1 MLYYT
6 QYRIPHGA
14 DPCRARLKRKPILM
28 AETCDRKYAVCVDGV
43 FYIPGVPADEG
54 DLICSRVS
62 GGRVSVDVYHA
73 VLGDLALW
81 LSAGRDP
88 HGYGASP
95 IHPWHEHAE
104 SPIERA
110 RALMADLLAKHG
122 DRRGAIMLSGQP
134 GAYSA
139 LEEAIGAERL
149 ARHIDNWVAQR
160 CEHLTAFYAAVED
173 EVDAKAYRCGRAPGE
188 IVPPG
193 YLIESRYGTVPLS
206 FVADALECADD
217 LMLFTAIANAEGIAP
232 VDTVPLT
239 TLDEIARRESE
250 PGFIGG
256 VVLAALDHGYV
267 PLTVKFVGKP
277 ER

>member
-1 MLYYT
+1 
-6 QYRIPHGA
+6 
-14 DPCRARLKRKPILM
+14 M
-28 AETCDRKYAVCVDGV
+28 AG
-43 FYIPGVPADEG
+43 
-54 DLICSRVS
+54 
-62 GGRVSVDVYHA
+62 
-73 VLGDLALW
+73 
-81 LSAGRDP
+81 
-88 HGYGASP
+88 
-95 IHPWHEHAE
+95 
-104 SPIERA
+104 
-110 RALMADLLAKHG
+110 LLAKHG
-122 DRRGAIMLSGQP
+122 DRRATIMLSGQP

-139 LEEAIGAERL
+139 LEEALGAERL

-193 YLIESRYGTVPLS
+193 YLIESRCGTVPLS

-267 PLTVKFVGKP
+267 PITVGYAGKS